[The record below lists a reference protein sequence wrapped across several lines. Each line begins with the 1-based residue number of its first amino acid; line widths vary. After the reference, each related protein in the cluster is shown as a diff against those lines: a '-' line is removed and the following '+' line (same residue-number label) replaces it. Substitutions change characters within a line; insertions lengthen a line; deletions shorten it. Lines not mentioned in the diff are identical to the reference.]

1 MALVDCRLLTVA
13 CRTAHSLQKPFVCIV
28 DPYLPITYLAI
39 DYEIQKPSYNPKTLR
54 KASSPNA
61 PQQVPWSCQLRC
73 TDSSSYEQMTRTDG
87 ISQTPATPFSDKFC
101 IFCTLTGD
109 ALARFFQF
117 TSPTDTSQPDEN
129 ISSEKSLSRV
139 AHSTDTFDHHT
150 SAPDGCMASVSTEN
164 YSVSKSELQ
173 LKLEVI
179 FFCQLLRLKSP
190 FKTTMD
196 TY

>member
-1 MALVDCRLLTVA
+1 
-13 CRTAHSLQKPFVCIV
+13 
-28 DPYLPITYLAI
+28 
-39 DYEIQKPSYNPKTLR
+39 
-54 KASSPNA
+54 
-61 PQQVPWSCQLRC
+61 
-73 TDSSSYEQMTRTDG
+73 MTRTDG

-117 TSPTDTSQPDEN
+117 TSPSDTSQPDEN

-164 YSVSKSELQ
+164 YFVSKSDLQ
-173 LKLEVI
+173 SKSEVG
-179 FFCQLLRLKSP
+179 FF
-190 FKTTMD
+190 
-196 TY
+196 